1 MCGRERY
8 SSENIF
14 MKITVRVVFLL
25 LLSCSAYGQFTY
37 TIDQSIPVEE
47 NGQVLSMPW
56 AGGINSAQIN
66 TLDLNSDTKDDLVIF
81 DRTTNKLLTYLN
93 TGNKYEY
100 APEYESLFP
109 NEVTQWMLLRDLN
122 CDGKKDLFT
131 SDPFGMVAFINITK
145 PQRPLSW
152 RPYDPGRPIL
162 TKGFTSNVNLQLNA
176 SDIPVIDDID
186 GDGDLDILNVRF
198 VGIGTIEYHK
208 NLSIERTGTCDSLQ
222 LERVTQTFGNLEECD
237 CNFFA
242 FGGAPCNSIPN
253 GRTKHAGGKA
263 MLTIDTD
270 GDGDRDLFF
279 SEEEC
284 SELSFLE
291 NKGTAETANM
301 NSATLFPSVTP
312 INFLLF
318 PAGYY
323 EDVDFDGK
331 RDLLASPNLYART
344 FTNSINFSNSLWF
357 YKNTGTEQL
366 PQFTFQKNN
375 FLQDEMIDVGDYAV
389 PAFADADGDGDNDMF
404 ISNYAGPG
412 FASTVHFYENTGSA
426 AQASFKL
433 IDEDFIGF
441 SNSAFF
447 NVKIQFADMNA
458 DSKLDFVF
466 TASNFQSGITS
477 LFFIPNRSSS
487 ALDFNGQSAQPV
499 NFSFAQQENILIVDV
514 DQDGLT
520 DILIGKATGAVQY
533 WRNTGSAAQPT
544 FTQVSG
550 SFLGLASSTDR
561 QNPTLAVSDLDAD
574 GRADLVV
581 GNQRGELTL
590 FGDFRAQDPNIAGIS
605 EIIYNPLTE
614 THESKNLGGRIWP
627 TPVNLFNSD
636 KAALVCG
643 TLTGGLVVLKNE
655 EGATL
660 PAEPEITIFPN
671 PVHSNET
678 FKIRTDRNMI
688 VQFYNLIGQR
698 ISNSYFIPANQEY
711 PITVS
716 GLLPGVYIARFSY
729 QGKSTGKRFVVLN

>member
-1 MCGRERY
+1 VSGRKRY

-14 MKITVRVVFLL
+14 MKIIGRLVFLL

-37 TIDQSIPVEE
+37 TFDQSIPVEE
-47 NGQVLSMPW
+47 NGKVLSMPW
-56 AGGINSAQIN
+56 AGGVNSAQIN
-66 TLDLNSDTKDDLVIF
+66 TMDLNGDAKDDLVVF
-81 DRTTNKLLTYLN
+81 DRTSNKILTYLHV
-93 TGNKYEY
+93 GNRYEY

-109 NEVTQWMLLRDLN
+109 VEVTQWLLLRDLN

-131 SDPFGMVAFINITK
+131 SDPFGMVAFINTTK
-145 PQRPLSW
+145 PQQKLSW
-152 RPYDPGRPIL
+152 RPYDPGRPVL

-208 NLSIERTGTCDSLQ
+208 NLSMERTGTCDSLQ
-222 LERVTQTFGNLEECD
+222 LERVTQAFGNLEECD

-253 GRTKHAGGKA
+253 GRTEHAGGKA
-263 MLTIDTD
+263 MLTLDVD

-279 SEEEC
+279 SEENC
-284 SELSFLE
+284 TELSFLE

-301 NSATLFPSVTP
+301 NSVTAFPATNP
-312 INFLLF
+312 INFNLF
-318 PAGYY
+318 PAAYY

-375 FLQDEMIDVGDYAV
+375 FLQDEMLDVGDYAV
-389 PAFADADGDGDNDMF
+389 PAFVDSDGDGDLDMF
-404 ISNYAGPG
+404 ISNYAGPA
-412 FASTVHFYENTGSA
+412 FASSIRFYENTGTA
-426 AQASFKL
+426 TDPYYKL
-433 IDEDFIGF
+433 SNDDYGGF
-441 SNSAFF
+441 STSVLF
-447 NVKIQFADMNA
+447 NLKLQFADING
-458 DSKLDFVF
+458 DGTLDFVF
-466 TASNFQSGITS
+466 TATSFQTGVTTLS
-477 LFFIPNRSSS
+477 FIPNRSTTL
-487 ALDFNGQSAQPV
+487 LDFSGQSLQSV
-499 NFSFAQQENILIVDV
+499 NFTMGQQENILVVDV
-514 DQDGLT
+514 DQDGRA

-533 WRNTGSAAQPT
+533 WRNTSAAQPV
-544 FTQVSG
+544 FTLANG

-574 GRADLVV
+574 GRADLVM

-590 FGDFRAQDPNIAGIS
+590 FGDFRAQDPNIQGVSQITF
-605 EIIYNPLTE
+605 NPLTE
-614 THESKNLGGRIWP
+614 EYESRNLGGRIWP
-627 TPVNLFNSD
+627 VAVNLFNSD
-636 KAALVCG
+636 KPAIICG
-643 TLTGGLVVLKNE
+643 TITGGLVVLKNE
-655 EGATL
+655 EGAAL
-660 PAEPEITIFPN
+660 PDDPSVEIFPN
-671 PVHSNET
+671 PVRSNET

-698 ISNSYFIPANQEY
+698 VSKSYFIPANQEY
-711 PITVS
+711 PIVVT
-716 GLLPGVYIARFSY
+716 GLLPGIYIARFSY
-729 QGKSTGKRFVVLN
+729 QNKSTGKRFVVIN